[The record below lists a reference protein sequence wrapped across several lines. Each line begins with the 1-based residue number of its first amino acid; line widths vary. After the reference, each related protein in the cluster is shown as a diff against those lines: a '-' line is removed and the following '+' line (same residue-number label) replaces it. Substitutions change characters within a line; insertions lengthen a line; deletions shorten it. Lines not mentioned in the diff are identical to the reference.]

1 MHHDE
6 YFSQRTDILRAM
18 ADAATFRFPDMNYRS
33 PPALAYQ
40 VWFGG
45 GQVALYSAS
54 KCQLDHTHGLNEL
67 VFASLQSLQLDKLF
81 SCLSTCGL
89 PILGITAYQL
99 RDEFTGRRVPLF
111 MAWQDAEYWWGAKQ
125 AHDRWNMVSHGAE
138 VASQTRL
145 ADLADRLACAVD
157 ECQTHLQNLC
167 KAYAVQLGAQDAET
181 WELPSRCFSDSHS
194 QAVYPAIHSFF
205 WQLAVLRDLLAEFA
219 AGHIFGHDGIATYKG
234 LLDKLKRDSTP
245 DPDLAVKL
253 RAAGGAEGWISVF
266 TSYRNLFTHAASLR
280 SVQGVHHTYQ
290 DTRTLYTRSVPQLYY
305 PLPRD
310 PELLVRQRSSGSA
323 TRTPTIPIE
332 PTEPNRSH
340 EPDALEY
347 LASTFDRF
355 VQLAIALSLRS
366 PVEPQMPTLTDED
379 IIEFKGI

>member
-1 MHHDE
+1 VHHDE

-253 RAAGGAEGWISVF
+253 RAAGDAGGWISVF
-266 TSYRNLFTHAASLR
+266 TSYRATCSPTPLHFEASKAFT
-280 SVQGVHHTYQ
+280 
-290 DTRTLYTRSVPQLYY
+290 TRTRTRALSIRVRCRNSTTRSRVTRSCWLDSDLQVPPRVHRPS
-305 PLPRD
+305 PLS
-310 PELLVRQRSSGSA
+310 RQN
-323 TRTPTIPIE
+323 RT
-332 PTEPNRSH
+332 
-340 EPDALEY
+340 ALMN
-347 LASTFDRF
+347 LMRWST
-355 VQLAIALSLRS
+355 
-366 PVEPQMPTLTDED
+366 
-379 IIEFKGI
+379 